1 MTLKVLYNDVFKKK
15 MEQSSNYLCFAH
27 VLPNFFKPNSL
38 VNPTKRVGLVQ
49 RGRHHHLIKNKL
61 VLSMI

>member
-15 MEQSSNYLCFAH
+15 WNSRQTICFAH
-27 VLPNFFKPNSL
+27 VLPSFFKPNSL

-49 RGRHHHLIKNKL
+49 RGSHHHLIKNKL

>member
-1 MTLKVLYNDVFKKK
+1 